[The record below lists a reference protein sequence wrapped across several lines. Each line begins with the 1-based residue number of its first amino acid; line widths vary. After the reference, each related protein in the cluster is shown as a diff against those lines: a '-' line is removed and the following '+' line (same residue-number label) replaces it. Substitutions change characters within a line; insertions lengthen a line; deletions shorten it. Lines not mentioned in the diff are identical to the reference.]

1 MPRPPLP
8 AAGACSSEV
17 GGVARVRTGTGPA
30 GRVLNRLPLPSASR
44 VADVLR
50 SAVWLVPAVC
60 VAAAIGLAVVL
71 IVVDADLRP
80 AGGALLFPGPPSGAR
95 SFLSAIVQA
104 MISFTAVVFSITV
117 VVLQLSSSQYS
128 PRVLRRFLRDRLIQS
143 SLGVFVATFAYA
155 MVVLRAVQ
163 GGSGTG
169 QATFVPRLAVTG
181 AFALVLASVALFV
194 AYIGHVVNMI
204 RVATVIASIGADTR
218 AVLAGRD
225 GGQACDHDGG
235 RACDHAGAARPRRG
249 TVPSPR
255 PGVLVSLNHRRL
267 ASLAAEHG
275 CVLRLA
281 VRIGDYLP
289 EGGDLFQVQGGLD
302 RRGPDGED
310 QDQDDEREWRT
321 ALGRHVAFDT
331 ERTMEQDAAFGFRQ
345 LADIALQALSPAV
358 NAPTTAAQVIDE
370 LHDLLR
376 RLVTGPPPGG
386 CYHDDDGELR
396 LIVPQYDVDA
406 YLRLA
411 VEEIWHYGRGSP
423 QIPGWLR
430 RMLDDLHAVA
440 RPEYRPAVEAWRA
453 RLREPD
459 PVV

>member
-1 MPRPPLP
+1 VTR
-8 AAGACSSEV
+8 ASR
-17 GGVARVRTGTGPA
+17 RVSRA
-30 GRVLNRLPLPSASR
+30 LNRLPFASSSR

-60 VAAAIGLAVVL
+60 VAGAIGLAMVL
-71 IVVDADLRP
+71 IVVDEDLRP
-80 AGGALLFPGPPSGAR
+80 SGSLLLFPGPPTGAR

-128 PRVLRRFLRDRLIQS
+128 PRVLRRFLRDRLIQF

-155 MVVLRAVQ
+155 MVVLRAVK
-163 GGSGTG
+163 GGPGAG
-169 QATFVPRLAVTG
+169 FVPRLAVTG

-204 RVATVIASIGADTR
+204 RVATLIASIGADTR
-218 AVLAGRD
+218 ATLSARSAGEPAD
-225 GGQACDHDGG
+225 DAE
-235 RACDHAGAARPRRG
+235 AVTARCG
-249 TVPSPR
+249 TVPAPA
-255 PGVLVSLNHRRL
+255 PGVLVSVSTRRL
-267 ASLAAEHG
+267 ASIAAEHDRM
-275 CVLRLA
+275 LRLA

-289 EGGDLFQVQGGLD
+289 EGQTLFEVYGTPGTCAE
-302 RRGPDGED
+302 GEAARLPPW
-310 QDQDDEREWRT
+310 QAQ
-321 ALGRHVAFDT
+321 LCRHVAFDT

-345 LADIALQALSPAV
+345 LVDIALQALSPAV

-376 RLVTGPPPGG
+376 RLVTGPQPAGH
-386 CYHDDDGELR
+386 YRDEDGEVR
-396 LIVPQYDVDA
+396 LVVPQYEVAD

-423 QIPGWLR
+423 QIPGRLH

-440 RPEYRPAVEAWRA
+440 RPEHRPVVEAWRS

-459 PVV
+459 PVP

>member
-1 MPRPPLP
+1 M
-8 AAGACSSEV
+8 AGA
-17 GGVARVRTGTGPA
+17 GPA
-30 GRVLNRLPLPSASR
+30 SRALNRLPLVSWSR

-50 SAVWLVPAVC
+50 SAVWLVPALC
-60 VAAAIGLAVVL
+60 VAGAIALAVVL
-71 IVVDADLRP
+71 IVVDADLHP
-80 AGGALLFPGPPSGAR
+80 SGGVLLFPGPPAGAR

-117 VVLQLSSSQYS
+117 VVLQLSSGQCS
-128 PRVLRRFLRDRLIQS
+128 PRVLRRFLRDRLIQA

-155 MVVLRAVQ
+155 MVVLRAVK
-163 GGSGTG
+163 GSPGGTG
-169 QATFVPRLAVTG
+169 FVPRLAVTG

-218 AVLAGRD
+218 ATLSARPAGEPA
-225 GGQACDHDGG
+225 GSA
-235 RACDHAGAARPRRG
+235 HAAMPRRG
-249 TVPSPR
+249 TVPAPR
-255 PGVLVSLNHRRL
+255 PGVLVSVSARRL
-267 ASLAAEHG
+267 VSIAAERD

-281 VRIGDYLP
+281 VRIGDHLS
-289 EGGDLFQVQGGLD
+289 EGAALFEVHDALGRTAQDEPREPPPWYADLF
-302 RRGPDGED
+302 
-310 QDQDDEREWRT
+310 
-321 ALGRHVAFDT
+321 RHVAFDT

-358 NAPTTAAQVIDE
+358 NAPTTAAQVLDE

-386 CYHDDDGELR
+386 CYRDKGGELR
-396 LIVPQYDVDA
+396 LVVPQYDVAD

-423 QIPGWLR
+423 QIPGRLR
-430 RMLDDLHAVA
+430 RMLDDLHTVA
-440 RPEYRPAVEAWRA
+440 RPEYRPAVDSWRA
-453 RLREPD
+453 RLRKPD
-459 PVV
+459 QAA